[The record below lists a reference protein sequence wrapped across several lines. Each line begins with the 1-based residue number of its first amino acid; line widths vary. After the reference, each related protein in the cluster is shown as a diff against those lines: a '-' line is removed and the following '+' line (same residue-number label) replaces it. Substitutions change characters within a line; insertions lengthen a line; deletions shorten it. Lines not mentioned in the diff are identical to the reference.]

1 MLHFA
6 ARHGVRPMIERFK
19 MSDLSTAL
27 ARVREGKVRYR
38 AVLEN

>member
-1 MLHFA
+1 
-6 ARHGVRPMIERFK
+6 
-19 MSDLSTAL
+19 MSDLNTAL